1 LDASL
6 SGSEAVAFSG
16 ALDYRGFT
24 GVELKYSTQDGRYRL
39 MELTSESSV
48 DYHAGSHF
56 LRRAMNWPVLYLPA
70 TWDASMRLS
79 VVVPV
84 LNEEENVEE
93 LCARISSALASGDL
107 DHEIIFVDDGST
119 DATVDRLRRLQE
131 ADPRIR
137 VVKLRRNYGQTPAM
151 RAGIDYAKGDV
162 IVTMDGDLQ
171 NDPSDIP
178 MIVQKLE
185 EGFDLVAGW
194 RRKRKDP
201 FLTRKLPSKIANWL
215 IGKITGVPIRD
226 NGCSLKAYRAE
237 VIKNIPLYSEM
248 HRFIPAMSSLAGVR
262 IAEVAVNHHPRIHG
276 ESKYGLSRTGK
287 VLLDLVSIKM
297 LIACSQRPLHWFGLL
312 SILFVAVSL
321 ISGASYLWTLAFSDP
336 ESVRIVFPSL
346 CVLFGCL
353 AVQLVFL
360 GLLADLILRMGKP
373 HDFYAVSREHRRHPE

>member
-1 LDASL
+1 M
-6 SGSEAVAFSG
+6 
-16 ALDYRGFT
+16 
-24 GVELKYSTQDGRYRL
+24 Q
-39 MELTSESSV
+39 
-48 DYHAGSHF
+48 
-56 LRRAMNWPVLYLPA
+56 
-70 TWDASMRLS
+70 LS

-93 LCARISSALASGDL
+93 LCARISTALASGDL